1 MEDNKNTS
9 VAEKTANEA
18 TTEKENKEAG
28 QNDSKTFTQEE
39 MDKLAGKVRAE
50 EKAKTDK
57 AIQDAVAVAMAE
69 YDRQAKLTQEQ
80 KDAEARTKR
89 EKDIADR
96 EKAVTMRE
104 RKLDAQSELLKRNMP
119 IELAEFIVDLDEN
132 KMKEN
137 IEALAKSYNKAVE
150 EGVTEKLKGKAP
162 IDFSNGS
169 ASTGVKKPIQK
180 AF

>member
-1 MEDNKNTS
+1 MEDNKTTS
-9 VAEKTANEA
+9 AAENTANAAA
-18 TTEKENKEAG
+18 TTKDNNAG
-28 QNDSKTFTQEE
+28 QNNSKTFTQED

-50 EKAKTDK
+50 EKAKSDT
-57 AIQDAVAVAMAE
+57 AIKQAVELAMAE

-80 KDAEARTKR
+80 KEAEARTKR
-89 EKDIADR
+89 EKEIADR

-104 RKLDAQSELLKRNMP
+104 RKLDAQSEPLKRNMP

-137 IEALAKSYNKAVE
+137 IEALSKAYNKAVE
-150 EGVTEKLKGKAP
+150 NGINEKIKGKAP
-162 IDFSNGS
+162 VDFS
-169 ASTGVKKPIQK
+169 STNAQGNAKKPVQK